1 MSQLSWSNKIE
12 PGHWFRWG
20 LYQIP
25 DSYSDGLAGDYTAY
39 VVDTSQWAS
48 YASTG
53 LNVDNLAFD
62 AGLFSTFPRDGFS
75 YRVVVTVQRVGATA
89 IGRPSAQRILVTSR
103 VNVKSHIAISTCY
116 DHIVQYS
123 TYQVGER
130 LTST

>member
-1 MSQLSWSNKIE
+1 MFDLIECDRWS
-12 PGHWFRWG
+12 RWS
-20 LYQIP
+20 LYQLP
-25 DSYSDGLAGDYTAY
+25 DSYSDGSGGDYTAY
-39 VVDTSQWAS
+39 VVDTSRWAS

-89 IGRPSAQRILVTSR
+89 IGMPTAQRILVTSR